1 MSGSFGTEKQEDRLR
16 GRPATPH
23 QVKVTA
29 PARLHFGFIDL
40 HGGLGRR
47 FGSLGLAIDQ
57 PAVRLS
63 ATRSANV
70 EIVGPGAERVAGVVS
85 ALKQR
90 YGIDTPARIEI
101 EEAIPTHAGLG
112 SGTQIT
118 LAAAAALCAL
128 SGRTVPVPELAHSLQ
143 RGARSGIGSGVFELG
158 GFVVD
163 GGRGDTDAAPPV
175 ISRLPFPEEWRV
187 VLLFDRQLSG
197 LHGEREAAAFRD
209 LPRFP
214 EQRAERM
221 ARLVLMKLLPALAE
235 ACLADFGS
243 ALTELQ
249 HTIGDHFAPAQGGRY
264 ASRRVEHALQR
275 LAGWGAAACGQ
286 SSWGP
291 TGFAIFGG
299 QAAAEVA
306 IQRLAQARDGP
317 GLDSIQIAR
326 GCNQGAQLQPV
337 HSTAGRAVAA

>member
-1 MSGSFGTEKQEDRLR
+1 M
-16 GRPATPH
+16 
-23 QVKVTA
+23 A

-47 FGSLGLAIDQ
+47 FGSLGLAIDR
-57 PAVRLS
+57 PAVRLI
-63 ATRSANV
+63 ATRSTHT
-70 EIVGPGAERVAGVVS
+70 EIVGSAAERVSQVVG

-90 YGIDTPARIEI
+90 YGIESPARIEI
-101 EEAIPTHAGLG
+101 EETIPSHAGLG

-118 LAAAAALCAL
+118 LAVAAALCGL
-128 SGRTVPVPELAHSLQ
+128 SGRTVPILELAHGLQ

-175 ISRLPFPEEWRV
+175 ISRLPFPEAWRV
-187 VLLFDRQLSG
+187 VLLFDPHMTG

-214 EQRAERM
+214 ERQVERL

-235 ACLADFGS
+235 ERLQDFGL
-243 ALTELQ
+243 ALTDLQ
-249 HTIGDHFAPAQGGRY
+249 RTIGDHFAPAQGGRY
-264 ASRRVEHALQR
+264 ASRRVERALLR
-275 LAGWGAAACGQ
+275 LADWGAAAFGQ

-291 TGFAIFGG
+291 TGFAIFPTH
-299 QAAAEVA
+299 AAAEAAV
-306 IQRLAQARDGP
+306 QRLCDLREGFDAE
-317 GLDSIQIAR
+317 SIQVAC
-326 GCNQGAQLQPV
+326 GCNHGAQVQPIY
-337 HSTAGRAVAA
+337 SMAGRVVAA